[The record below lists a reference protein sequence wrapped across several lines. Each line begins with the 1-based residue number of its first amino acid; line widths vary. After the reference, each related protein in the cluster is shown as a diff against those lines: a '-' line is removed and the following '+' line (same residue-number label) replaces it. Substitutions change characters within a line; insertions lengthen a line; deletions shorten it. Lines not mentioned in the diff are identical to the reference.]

1 MFNLQSFIE
10 PMNSD
15 SNIRLLNEEFQL
27 LKKSL
32 FHLSGSVER
41 CKTIGFE
48 KVYSFDEL
56 ESFDSLTGRFAR
68 SADIYTQKVL
78 RTIFIL
84 LREDKGFFAD
94 RVIKAE
100 NEGIIKKAEQLLQ
113 IKDLRNDI
121 VHQYIPE
128 ATIDLVRDVLNL
140 STSLIENIQSTE
152 RFMSNRNWLIP

>member
-1 MFNLQSFIE
+1 
-10 PMNSD
+10 MNSE
-15 SNIRLLNEEFQL
+15 SNIILLSEEYQM

-32 FHLSGSVER
+32 FHLSGSVEK
-41 CKTIGFE
+41 CEKIGLKE
-48 KVYSFDEL
+48 NYSFDEL

-94 RVIKAE
+94 RVLKAE
-100 NEGIIKKAEQLLQ
+100 KEGIIKNADQLLE

-121 VHQYIPE
+121 IHQYIPE
-128 ATIDLVRDVLNL
+128 ATFELILDVLKH
-140 STSLIENIQSTE
+140 SSSLIENIQYTE
-152 RFMSNRNWLIP
+152 RYLSTRNWLIS